1 MKRLKREV
9 AAQATRKTNPG
20 TPGDRPRHG
29 QVPPHG
35 EHSPR
40 DGDRQPAPERGLHA
54 AGGGRLPPASRV
66 PGARRTPAEPGR
78 GSGFRISLQAWLALL
93 ALGLA
98 LWLIVR
104 HTSLIFEVSAVL
116 FGAVLLD
123 VAIRPLAD
131 RLATQRVPRWI
142 TVLAVYFLAAAVL
155 VGLASSLRPLVV
167 TELAHWR
174 SQGPELVQ
182 RALNVVGGIPLISEW
197 VPVDSTLGREIAA
210 RLGLLGAPALSILA
224 GVGGLLL
231 DAAVVLALAFFLA
244 TDTELSARFISAWVP
259 PARRS
264 QFVGFMDDLSQRLAR
279 WVWAQIG
286 IAFYFAVTYSL
297 GLTILRVPF
306 ALTIGVV
313 GGVLEFIPYVGGF
326 IALLL
331 AVLSAITVYPLLG
344 LWVVV
349 LHVVVVFV
357 ESHFIAPTFYGRVIG
372 LHPGIVL
379 IALVAGAKAAGVVGL
394 LFAVPVAVVLA
405 AFVQQAQGALAQARA
420 VPGEPALA
428 EEKEL
433 SQ

>member
-1 MKRLKREV
+1 VKNPKREV
-9 AAQATRKTNPG
+9 TTQATRKTNPG
-20 TPGDRPRHG
+20 T
-29 QVPPHG
+29 
-35 EHSPR
+35 
-40 DGDRQPAPERGLHA
+40 L
-54 AGGGRLPPASRV
+54 GGRSRHDREPPSEYLLHN
-66 PGARRTPAEPGR
+66 GGRRPVPGR
-78 GSGFRISLQAWLALL
+78 GLWARGAHKSLAAPGRGGSLHVSLQAWLALL

-98 LWLIVR
+98 LWLIAR

-131 RLATQRVPRWI
+131 RLASRQVPRWI

-155 VGLASSLRPLVV
+155 VGLASSLRPLIVI
-167 TELAHWR
+167 ELAQWR
-174 SQGPELVQ
+174 TQGPELLQ
-182 RALNVVGGIPLISEW
+182 RALNVVGSIPLINEW
-197 VPVDSTLGREIAA
+197 VPPDSTLGHEIAA
-210 RLGLLGAPALSILA
+210 RLGLLGVPALSILA

-244 TDTELSARFISAWVP
+244 TDTELSRRFMFAWVP
-259 PARRS
+259 PERRS

-286 IAFYFAVTYSL
+286 IALYFAVTYSL

-313 GGVLEFIPYVGGF
+313 GGVLEIIPYVGGF

-331 AVLSAITVYPLLG
+331 AVLSALTVYPLLG

-357 ESHFIAPTFYGRVIG
+357 ESHFIAPTFFGRVIG
-372 LHPGIVL
+372 LHPAIVL
-379 IALVAGAKAAGVVGL
+379 IALVAGAKAAGVVGV

-405 AFVQQAQGALAQARA
+405 SFVQQAQGALAQARTA
-420 VPGEPALA
+420 PDEAALA

-433 SQ
+433 SS